1 MCFFVQKGTRTAKIA
16 TRDIKCLKVLKDSG
30 DGLYSPS
37 RTSTKT
43 KWNVDVVNT
52 APGMKRYGVLI
63 IEEGL
68 HSMRTFAQ
76 TKEWTSYYPERKVYM
91 AVIPAGSIY
100 WQNKKEY
107 VSDALKIVDDK
118 PITEYRWRKLNKKR

>member
-1 MCFFVQKGTRTAKIA
+1 MCFFVMKGTRTAKIA
-16 TRDIKCLKVLKDSG
+16 TRDIKCLKVLKKTG

-37 RTSTKT
+37 STSKKT
-43 KWNVDVVNT
+43 RWTVDFVNT
-52 APGMKRYGVLI
+52 APGIKRHGVMT

-68 HSMRTFAQ
+68 HSMRTFAA
-76 TKEWTSYYPERKVYM
+76 TKGWTTYNSDRKVYM